1 MIDVRDAK
9 IDDIEKMCKVNTKT
23 WITTY
28 KDILP
33 KDILEKRIQS
43 EKQRIINT
51 KKDLLEHS
59 ENIKLVGLYNDNIV
73 GMSYAGLSETSLFPD
88 SGEIYNIY
96 ILKEYQ
102 KLGLGKLMF
111 YKAIEKLIEQGYK
124 DLVIKCLKD
133 NKSCLFYEKLN
144 GKLITTINTSIY
156 GYNVLENI
164 YYYKDMKELVK
175 KK

>member
-1 MIDVRDAK
+1 MIYVRDAK
-9 IDDIEKMCKVNTKT
+9 LNDIEDMCKVNTKT

-28 KDILP
+28 KNLLP
-33 KDILEKRIQS
+33 DSVLIKRIET

-51 KKDLLEHS
+51 KKDLIDNPN
-59 ENIKLVGLYNDNIV
+59 NIKLVGICNNKIV
-73 GMSYAGLSETSLFPD
+73 GMSYAGLSETNIFPN
-88 SGEIYNIY
+88 SAEIYNLY

-102 KLGLGKLMF
+102 GFGIGKLMF
-111 YKAIEKLIEQGYK
+111 YKAIEKLLLQGYK

-133 NKSCLFYEKLN
+133 NHSCKFYEKLK
-144 GKLITTINTSIY
+144 GELVSTINTSIY

-175 KK
+175 KR